1 MATTQPNNLISETS
15 PYLLQHAYNPVQW
28 VSWSDEAFEK
38 AKKEN
43 KLVLISIGYSAC
55 HWCHV
60 MEHESFEDDEVAAI
74 MNEHF
79 VNIKV
84 DREERPDVD
93 QIYMTAVQLMTQR
106 GGWPLNCFTLPDGR
120 PVYGGT
126 YFPKEQWI
134 HILNSLVH
142 TKEQDPERVLE
153 YAQKLQ
159 EGISQS
165 ELIDIPQEIGQF
177 SEEKLHEMVLRWS
190 RQFDNL
196 EGGMNKAPKFPMP
209 NNYSFLLSYAKKF
222 DSEKVSNHA
231 HLTLQKMALG
241 GIYDQIGGGFARYS
255 VDMIW
260 KVPHFEKM
268 LYDNAQLIS
277 VYSKAF
283 REKPNDLYKE
293 TVFETVEWLQR
304 EMLDHSGA
312 FYSALDADT
321 EGEEGKFYCWS
332 EEELQKVQD
341 LDVKFVS
348 DYYNINQF
356 GFWEDEKYILL
367 RRETDSEF
375 AKKKGLSLNE
385 LKSKVSTVKSRLFEE
400 RKARTFPGL
409 DYKCLTGWNA
419 MTIRGLC
426 DAYASF
432 KDEQFLILARNCGKW
447 ILEKQYLEGKL
458 KRVFSKGETK
468 IDGFLEDYAH
478 TIDAFIAL
486 YQVTAELHWLESAK
500 ELTEVVER
508 NFMNA
513 ESKMCYFTSS
523 DSNLIARKMELN
535 DNVIPASN
543 SVMARNLWKLG
554 HYFRND
560 TWISNA
566 KQMLT
571 NVYEGMEYYGS
582 GYSNWGQLLLEILNE
597 TIEISLINMEFERD
611 QILPFIQ
618 ENTVVSYHREVP
630 ISANYEKQG
639 IYICHKGRCLATE
652 LDFEIAL
659 NRYSELISLST
670 NSNSL

>member
-177 SEEKLHEMVLRWS
+177 SDEKLHEMVLRWS

-196 EGGMNKAPKFPMP
+196 EGGMNKAPKFPMS

-283 REKPNDLYKE
+283 REKSNDLYKE

-304 EMLDHSGA
+304 EMMDHSGA

-341 LDVKFVS
+341 LDLKFVQ

-367 RRETDSEF
+367 RRETDSDF

-426 DAYASF
+426 DSYVTF
-432 KDEQFLILARNCGKW
+432 HEEQFLILARNCGKW
-447 ILEKQYLEGKL
+447 ILEKQYKEGKL

-543 SVMARNLWKLG
+543 SVMARNFWKLG

-560 TWISNA
+560 AWISNA
-566 KQMLT
+566 KQMLA
-571 NVYEGMEYYGS
+571 NVYEGMEFYGS
-582 GYSNWGQLLLEILNE
+582 GYSNWGQLLLDILEETVEINV
-597 TIEISLINMEFERD
+597 IDMDFEREE
-611 QILPFIQ
+611 ILPFLQ
-618 ENTVVSYHREVP
+618 ENVV
-630 ISANYEKQG
+630 ISFHKEIPMTKIYEKQG
-639 IYICHKGRCLATE
+639 IYICHKGRCLAPE
-652 LDFEIAL
+652 VDFVGAL
-659 NRYSELISLST
+659 KRYSKLIS
-670 NSNSL
+670 